1 MSMYAE
7 WADMPDPKII
17 DPERHQHDIR
27 AASLLLI
34 SLVRTGDIH
43 ERDLLE
49 KMAGCIGLKTDHLA
63 EAQIILAAA
72 DVVTFSSDF
81 GYNQGSAFPE
91 APTPAETD
99 LGDLVEKYQTYADL
113 FAVDAVHTRARLDGT
128 VL

>member
-1 MSMYAE
+1 MHAE
-7 WADMPDPKII
+7 WADMPDPQVI
-17 DPERHQHDIR
+17 DPERHQKDVR

-49 KMAGCIGLKTDHLA
+49 TMAGCIGLMTDHLA
-63 EAQIILAAA
+63 EAQIILAGA

-81 GYNQGSAFPE
+81 GYNPGSAFPE
-91 APTPAETD
+91 APSPAETD

-113 FAVDAVHTRARLDGT
+113 FAVDAARTRARLDST